1 MLCGSAFLQTISE
14 HLKKETELVHLNLMM
29 AFPNIKVAG
38 SEMKKPSSGRR
49 FCVFVFLNMC
59 NGSIFSEIM

>member
-1 MLCGSAFLQTISE
+1 MSE